1 MRKFFI
7 LLAGGYVLISL
18 MGCTSLNR
26 FKSATY
32 REQDHTL
39 VELDLFS
46 TQLLQGVA
54 GPSGGTLWDLSAGA
68 QTQFVQILDRRFPD
82 NGTFIDALGQQYPQ
96 SWTFPISDQ
105 IEKELRM
112 VFTVRKERDY
122 TQLSDPA
129 GRFSPADR
137 IEFIAFSLT
146 LPDSCRIHFTQ
157 WNRFATEYGEIEIG
171 DITFSRNLT
180 FEVDGSLDPVDFNP
194 RFNVGRNEKQVVRS
208 RYLQLNGTLDEK
220 SIEIREEG
228 TREVDLTGNVLAD
241 VTLRFEG
248 FPERITLPLFETR
261 DAEGSLNTELG
272 ALIFKEVLVPR
283 MEDAPDTI
291 HARLQVEYIYRHV
304 QSGWKTY
311 QEWDDRVEFYSG
323 RMEKDVPLFTRKD
336 YVPDFFC
343 LGLEVPERKTVTLK
357 SFHGREYPLQFASYH
372 DATRVLD
379 WILTRGGEDPIEVSK
394 HTLMFGGIPLTGSE
408 TGMLEQFKVMP
419 VY

>member
-1 MRKFFI
+1 MKKPYI

-18 MGCTSLNR
+18 MSCTSLKR

-32 REQDHTL
+32 MEQDHTL

-46 TQLLQGVA
+46 TQLIQGDA
-54 GPSGGTLWDLSAGA
+54 GLSGGTLWDLSAGA
-68 QTQFVQILDRRFPD
+68 QTQFVQILDRRYPD
-82 NGTFIDALGQQYPQ
+82 NGSFTDALGQQYPE
-96 SWTFPISDQ
+96 SWTFPIDDQ
-105 IEKELRM
+105 IEKKLRM
-112 VFTVRKERDY
+112 VFTVRKKRDY
-122 TQLSDPA
+122 THLSKPA

-137 IEFIAFSLT
+137 IEFISFSLT
-146 LPDSCRIHFTQ
+146 LPDSCRLRFTQ

-180 FEVDGSLDPVDFNP
+180 FEVDGSLDPADFNP
-194 RFNVGRNEKQVVRS
+194 RFNLSRNEKQVVRS
-208 RYLQLNGTLDEK
+208 RYLKLNGILDEQ

-261 DAEGSLNTELG
+261 DVEGSLNTELG
-272 ALIFKEVLVPR
+272 ALVFKEVLVPR

-311 QEWDDRVEFYSG
+311 QEWDDKVEYYSG
-323 RMEKDVPLFTRKD
+323 KMEKVVPLFTRRD

-343 LGLEVPERKTVTLK
+343 LGLEVPEKKIVTIK
-357 SFHGREYPLQFASYH
+357 SSHGREYPLQFANYH
-372 DATRVLD
+372 DASRVLE
-379 WILTRGGEDPIEVSK
+379 WILARSGQDTIEVSR
-394 HTLMFGGIPLTGSE
+394 HTLMFGGIPLTGDE
-408 TGMLEQFKVMP
+408 IPMLEQFKVMP